1 MERFEVVETFNRTII
16 ELKRHTCALHR
27 GRIRAF
33 NRTIIELKRRSI
45 WAEDD
50 RYHLLIG
57 LS

>member
-1 MERFEVVETFNRTII
+1 MQSI
-16 ELKRHTCALHR
+16 LHMTP
-27 GRIRAF
+27 F